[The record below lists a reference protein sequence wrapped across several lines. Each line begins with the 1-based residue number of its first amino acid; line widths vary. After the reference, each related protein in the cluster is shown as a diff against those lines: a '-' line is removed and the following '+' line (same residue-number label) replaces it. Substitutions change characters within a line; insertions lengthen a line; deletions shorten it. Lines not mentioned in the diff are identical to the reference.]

1 MADDNSLFTEA
12 YKEIAFKQ
20 EVVSV
25 TATWWAVG
33 RSQDEIEKEARRL
46 LKENQG
52 IEYPEKKKS
61 Q

>member
-1 MADDNSLFTEA
+1 MADDNSPFAEVH
-12 YKEIAFKQ
+12 KEIAFKQ

-25 TATWWAVG
+25 TASWWAVG

-52 IEYPEKKKS
+52 IEIPEKKK
-61 Q
+61 